1 MELKFKLIRDGYLW
15 LFVNILKND
24 FERIEFCELFRN
36 IIFLY
41 MYVKFDLWYFWNFFV
56 YDIVFFDEDVLF

>member
-1 MELKFKLIRDGYLW
+1 MDICDYLLIFLY
-15 LFVNILKND
+15 ICIYYKND

>member
-24 FERIEFCELFRN
+24 FERIEFFELFRN

-56 YDIVFFDEDVLF
+56 YDVFFDEDVLF